1 MTVWQGYDAVCSGLE
16 HTREDLRR
24 GCEPVAM
31 TVTIGP
37 PQTRARKELADRLRR
52 PPVRVLSERRVKQ
65 MVGLAWALLVIN
77 ALTFYPGVSALHIP
91 GFIGKAITQGSL
103 PLAILVAM
111 AVNRRLI
118 FRPNVYLS
126 LLSLLLFAAII
137 TSFQPQHFG
146 TVYRTFRLTEFIT
159 ALWLLTPWWGRR
171 DLLLLRCHLTVI
183 NVLLASV
190 ILGLFV
196 APGRAL
202 TEGRLA
208 GVIWPVPPT
217 QVAHYAA
224 VTTGIVLLMWLNGR
238 IRGRRVLLIIAAE
251 VMILVLT
258 HTRTALLGLIV
269 GLIVA
274 GLSLIKVNARIRK
287 VYAAA
292 GLLAAVAAMTMS
304 GLILSWLARG
314 EGTTELTNLTGRTVV
329 WGQLLSYPRNV
340 FQMTFGFGLSN
351 SSFNGLP
358 IDSNWLSSYDELG
371 LFGVGVCVLVL
382 VFVLVN
388 AYFQPRSMERAIA
401 LFLVVYCIMASFTET
416 GITDVSP
423 YMLEVTLAASMLIP
437 ARVPSPGRGWQ
448 QPTRT
453 SA

>member
-1 MTVWQGYDAVCSGLE
+1 ML
-16 HTREDLRR
+16 
-24 GCEPVAM
+24 
-31 TVTIGP
+31 
-37 PQTRARKELADRLRR
+37 
-52 PPVRVLSERRVKQ
+52 
-65 MVGLAWALLVIN
+65 
-77 ALTFYPGVSALHIP
+77 
-91 GFIGKAITQGSL
+91 
-103 PLAILVAM
+103 
-111 AVNRRLI
+111 
-118 FRPNVYLS
+118 
-126 LLSLLLFAAII
+126 
-137 TSFQPQHFG
+137 
-146 TVYRTFRLTEFIT
+146 
-159 ALWLLTPWWGRR
+159 
-171 DLLLLRCHLTVI
+171 
-183 NVLLASV
+183 
-190 ILGLFV
+190 
-196 APGRAL
+196 
-202 TEGRLA
+202 
-208 GVIWPVPPT
+208 WPVPPT

-238 IRGRRVLLIIAAE
+238 IRGWRVLVIIAAE

-269 GLIVA
+269 GLIVGGPELDQGQRA
-274 GLSLIKVNARIRK
+274 DPEGLRR
-287 VYAAA
+287 
-292 GLLAAVAAMTMS
+292 GWLLAAVAAMTMS

-314 EGTTELTNLTGRTVV
+314 EGTTELTHLTGRTVV

-371 LFGVGVCVLVL
+371 LFGVSVCVLVL

-437 ARVPSPGRGWQ
+437 ARAPSPGRGWQ